1 MSEKT
6 GSKFFT
12 QGWIQ
17 VFLVFVVC
25 IVTQGFGLYSFSMLR
40 IPMTEMLG
48 AEASVVSLGFS
59 VYLVVS
65 GVAGLAVNGLVS
77 KIGIR
82 GCLLIA
88 AVMYSGGFLI
98 LGFAN
103 SLWMVFV
110 AYAVMGIGNGCGGLV
125 LITAIPS
132 NWFIKRRGI
141 ATGITLCATFPASL
155 ITTNLVA
162 ILTAAGSWQN
172 APMILA
178 LISFIVLL
186 AAAFLIKFR
195 PQDVGLYPDGMTKEE
210 AAQIENEETAGA
222 VKVVGLNRSQAIKTF
237 TFWAVIISFGLIGI
251 GEQGV
256 FQNFPTYIV
265 STGFDLATAGVFMT
279 FLSIAGCVGKLLSGY
294 FIDRIGP
301 RITYVVVNV
310 LAACGLMAI
319 VFFGANV
326 AVLYIG
332 GFFFGAALSSAP
344 VCFTSA
350 VSKYLGPAYFAALYS
365 IAFLAKTIMD
375 AIGVPALAAV
385 GSSGFG
391 WNGAL
396 FVGAAFILV
405 SAVFMLVGGKKS
417 KLLSKM
423 EEDAAKELAEEVETA
438 KA

>member
-1 MSEKT
+1 MSEKAK
-6 GSKFFT
+6 GKFFT

-17 VFLVFVVC
+17 VFLVFIVC

-77 KIGIR
+77 RIGIK

-98 LGFAN
+98 LGFVD
-103 SLWMVFV
+103 SLWMVFL
-110 AYAVMGIGNGCGGLV
+110 AYAVMGIGNGCGGFV
-125 LITAIPS
+125 LITSIPA
-132 NWFIKRRGI
+132 NWFVKRRGL

-162 ILTAAGSWQN
+162 VLAAAGSWQN
-172 APMILA
+172 APLILG
-178 LISFIVLL
+178 LISFVVLL
-186 AAAFLIKFR
+186 VSAFLIKFR
-195 PQDVGLYPDGMTKEE
+195 PQDVGLYPDGMTEEE
-210 AAQIENEETAGA
+210 AAQVKSEETAGA
-222 VKVVGLNRSQAIKTF
+222 VKVVGLNRSQAVKTF
-237 TFWAVIISFGLIGI
+237 TFWAIIFSFGLIGI

-265 STGFDLATAGVFMT
+265 YTGFDLATAGVFMT

-310 LAACGLMAI
+310 LAACGLLLI
-319 VFFGANV
+319 VLFGANV

-365 IAFLAKTIMD
+365 IAFLAKTVMD

-385 GSSGFG
+385 GGSAFC
-391 WNGAL
+391 WDGAL
-396 FVGAAFILV
+396 IVGAAFILV
-405 SAVFMLVGGKKS
+405 SAAFMLFGAKKS
-417 KLLSKM
+417 KELTKM
-423 EEDAAKELAEEVETA
+423 EEDAVKELGERA
-438 KA
+438 

>member
-17 VFLVFVVC
+17 VFIVFVVC

-98 LGFAN
+98 LGFVN

-210 AAQIENEETAGA
+210 AARVENEETAGA

-310 LAACGLMAI
+310 LAASGLMAI

>member
-1 MSEKT
+1 M
-6 GSKFFT
+6 
-12 QGWIQ
+12 
-17 VFLVFVVC
+17 
-25 IVTQGFGLYSFSMLR
+25 
-40 IPMTEMLG
+40 
-48 AEASVVSLGFS
+48 
-59 VYLVVS
+59 
-65 GVAGLAVNGLVS
+65 
-77 KIGIR
+77 
-82 GCLLIA
+82 
-88 AVMYSGGFLI
+88 
-98 LGFAN
+98 
-103 SLWMVFV
+103 
-110 AYAVMGIGNGCGGLV
+110 
-125 LITAIPS
+125 
-132 NWFIKRRGI
+132 
-141 ATGITLCATFPASL
+141 
-155 ITTNLVA
+155 
-162 ILTAAGSWQN
+162 
-172 APMILA
+172 
-178 LISFIVLL
+178 LL

-210 AAQIENEETAGA
+210 AARVENEETAGA

-310 LAACGLMAI
+310 LAASGLMAI